1 MRTYAELPGL
11 MTQMTG
17 DEKHGPSAT
26 STLDVLW
33 VLYDQVLRVSPDTVG
48 DPGRDRFLLSKGHG
62 PAAYYAVLA
71 AKEFFPESWLAGFG
85 SAGSRLGYHPDRSLV
100 PGVEIASGSLGH
112 GLPIGVGVAHG
123 LLARGL
129 PGLGDSA
136 PRVYVLVGD
145 AELDEGSNSEAIV
158 YAGGGGPAEPH
169 RGRGRQPVL
178 HLRLGAGR
186 DRGALRRRRL
196 VDHAGVWAGPFRAG
210 RRVPGHRGWRGLGWS
225 AARGGDRRGQGVMV
239 MPDMRTVFAETASAL
254 LDEDPLAA
262 VVLAEISVDM
272 FGKAAARH
280 PDRVLNVGIREQLMV
295 SVGGGLALA
304 GMRPIVHTYAPFL
317 VERAYEQVKLDL
329 AHQDAHAVL
338 VSIGASYDSSS
349 SGRTHQ
355 APEDVAL
362 LDSVPGFSV
371 VVPGHP
377 AEVEALL
384 RGAVD
389 ALDAGSTYLRL
400 STETNLEARPVSA
413 SLQVVRSGRRAVV
426 VAVGPVLA
434 PVLDAVADLD
444 VTVAYATTVRPFDVS
459 GLRALEAGSGAV
471 VLVEPYLAGTS
482 SHAVASGL
490 TSRPHRLLSLGV
502 PRTELRQY
510 GTPADHASAYGLD
523 AAGIRRSVTG
533 FLGWTS

>member
-1 MRTYAELPGL
+1 M
-11 MTQMTG
+11 
-17 DEKHGPSAT
+17 S
-26 STLDVLW
+26 
-33 VLYDQVLRVSPDTVG
+33 
-48 DPGRDRFLLSKGHG
+48 
-62 PAAYYAVLA
+62 
-71 AKEFFPESWLAGFG
+71 
-85 SAGSRLGYHPDRSLV
+85 
-100 PGVEIASGSLGH
+100 
-112 GLPIGVGVAHG
+112 
-123 LLARGL
+123 
-129 PGLGDSA
+129 
-136 PRVYVLVGD
+136 
-145 AELDEGSNSEAIV
+145 
-158 YAGGGGPAEPH
+158 
-169 RGRGRQPVL
+169 
-178 HLRLGAGR
+178 
-186 DRGALRRRRL
+186 
-196 VDHAGVWAGPFRAG
+196 
-210 RRVPGHRGWRGLGWS
+210 
-225 AARGGDRRGQGVMV
+225 
-239 MPDMRTVFAETASAL
+239 DMRTVFAETASAL

-262 VVLAEISVDM
+262 VVLAEISADM
-272 FGKAAARH
+272 FGKAAARY

-338 VSIGASYDSSS
+338 VSIGASYDSSA

-384 RGAVD
+384 RGAVG

-426 VAVGPVLA
+426 VAVGPVLV

-533 FLGWTS
+533 FLGLTS